1 MKTMPSFNELK
12 ELAERAPHELEAL
25 RIEMSE
31 TFIASASKR
40 MQPTLRA
47 QLSHIN
53 RVIETGKNPNQVNML
68 LMKELLKKFDRFSI
82 ALNNPS
88 ALTNKSATITTL
100 HPLSDNESNIAK
112 S

>member
-1 MKTMPSFNELK
+1 MRMLPSFDELK
-12 ELAERAPHELEAL
+12 HLAETAPFELEKL

-31 TFIASASKR
+31 ELIASSSKR
-40 MQPTLRA
+40 MQPTLYA

-53 RVIETGKNPNQVNML
+53 RVIENGKNPNQVNVL

-88 ALTNKSATITTL
+88 ALTNNCATVTML
-100 HPLSDNESNIAK
+100 DPKKDK
-112 S
+112 K